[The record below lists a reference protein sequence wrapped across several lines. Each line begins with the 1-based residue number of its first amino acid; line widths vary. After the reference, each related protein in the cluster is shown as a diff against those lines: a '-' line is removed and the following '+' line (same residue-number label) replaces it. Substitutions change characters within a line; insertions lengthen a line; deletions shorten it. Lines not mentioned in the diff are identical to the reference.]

1 MTSLLHSLTRIW
13 KRFWGDANGAVL
25 FYITATL
32 PALVG
37 FSLLAIDASRLSSLH
52 TSLQKGVDA
61 LAIAAAGELDRI
73 PGAMNRANVAVA
85 ELVDNVQIFG
95 EGATPINSTN
105 VTLRFL
111 DNIPPRRLRWRYLIY
126 HSSSYSWMT

>member
-1 MTSLLHSLTRIW
+1 MTAKEFPMTSLLHSLTRIW

-37 FSLLAIDASRLSSLH
+37 FSLLAIDASRLMSLH

-61 LAIAAAGELDRI
+61 LAIAAAGELDRA
-73 PGAMNRANVAVA
+73 PNSFLRANVAIA
-85 ELVDNVQIFG
+85 NLVK
-95 EGATPINSTN
+95 NSHN
-105 VTLRFL
+105 NLIESNLLQVLMNRWMGVIYFFKGVT
-111 DNIPPRRLRWRYLIY
+111 
-126 HSSSYSWMT
+126 HS